1 MLQPPFMH
9 FAPEARKRD
18 SDQFSSEAADAAEVH
33 TLGGLG
39 ALLAHE
45 MTHAFDRACSAYS
58 LKRCS
63 VCTAAILSEP
73 VCHHRIIG
81 TLSRCGPYCE
91 GTGRRFDAALRLSS
105 TWTTTE
111 VGYFESVGF
120 ILPSDPQPYV
130 RVACA
135 ALRSHSALS
144 LLRRSHTWDC
154 RLYLPRSL
162 VRRRN
167 ASRNGTTRSL
177 SRWAQSRRPHRCTVH

>member
-45 MTHAFDRACSAYS
+45 MTHAFDRACSACS
-58 LKRCS
+58 RRCS
-63 VCTAAILSEP
+63 VCTATILSEP

-81 TLSRCGPYCE
+81 TLSRCGPHCE

-120 ILPSDPQPYV
+120 IVPSAAFSARCLRGSAQPQ
-130 RVACA
+130 CA
-135 ALRSHSALS
+135 LT
-144 LLRRSHTWDC
+144 RRSQWDC

-167 ASRNGTTRSL
+167 ASRNGTTRSP